1 MVTKNLNEYCFFAL
15 APNDWDGLWM
25 NRQQLMS
32 RVGVDSS
39 VFYSN
44 GLGFSW
50 DRARILKEG
59 KVKWAFEERDN
70 VTIAKPPL
78 YLMRYKKNEFAD
90 NFVIKKYANAIK
102 SKLPKAPLILYV
114 FHPEYVD
121 YIKHIDYDYLV
132 YHCYDDFI
140 SMPGSDAE
148 TKSNEY
154 ELCLLAAKER
164 SSANRKKVGYVGS
177 LNDKVDFSIVS
188 YLVNSER
195 LKLHDFHFTG
205 RVNNLSKE
213 NQAIWDGVTN
223 KSNVFYHESA
233 SRELVPS
240 ILKNMDV
247 NCIYYDLSEENY
259 SSSGYPLKL
268 HEYLASGKPVV
279 SSAIESVIEF
289 SSVVLIPKNKEEWVE
304 FIIKATSEP
313 EFAPSNSRQRKMVAQ
328 KNDWNNRVEM
338 IKSSIINAIESRK

>member
-1 MVTKNLNEYCFFAL
+1 
-15 APNDWDGLWM
+15 
-25 NRQQLMS
+25 
-32 RVGVDSS
+32 
-39 VFYSN
+39 
-44 GLGFSW
+44 
-50 DRARILKEG
+50 
-59 KVKWAFEERDN
+59 
-70 VTIAKPPL
+70 
-78 YLMRYKKNEFAD
+78 MRYKKNEFAD

-154 ELCLLAAKER
+154 ELCLLADMIFTSSKANKDRFLLDYSVDATFIPNGVDFKSFDKASYYLPESLESMAKER

-213 NQAIWDGVTN
+213 NQAIWDGVKN